1 MCSPLSV
8 LLYISQRLIRLSKTS
23 LVAFLIG
30 KLVTHEVSLPFNS
43 LMAGDGSLSALVK
56 GFPANTQ
63 IIYASATLPTSGW
76 SGGTEIPDFGPDNK
90 VHLPQQFDFP
100 KSELGKTS
108 GQAQSQR
115 RGIKKLYP

>member
-8 LLYISQRLIRLSKTS
+8 LLYISQRLIRSAKTS
-23 LVAFLIG
+23 LVAFLLG
-30 KLVTHEVSLPFNS
+30 RLVTREVSLPFNS
-43 LMAGDGSLSALVK
+43 LTAGDGHLSALVK

-76 SGGTEIPDFGPDNK
+76 SGGTELPDFGPDNK
-90 VHLPQQFDFP
+90 AHLPQQFDFP

-108 GQAQSQR
+108 GQEGVS
-115 RGIKKLYP
+115 G